1 MLEGRPFTILT
12 DHKPLESAF
21 KTMTERSPIQK
32 RYLSFIS
39 QFSTNI
45 KHIAGRENVV
55 ADALS
60 RPDCDSVEPD
70 PNLLQNIVEAQ
81 KEDVELR
88 GLVEVSSG
96 PFVLDRIRFP
106 DFLVVCETSTK
117 VGRHT
122 RTVPESI
129 PMPKNRF
136 SHVHMD
142 IVGPL
147 SCSSGY
153 RYLLTT
159 VDRCSRGFSNGRY
172 DHGDDFRDVCPRV
185 CAAIWCA

>member
-1 MLEGRPFTILT
+1 MLQQGNAGYEEPLAFFSRKLKDLQLSYSTYDKELLAIHSAVKHFQFMLEGRPFTILT

-70 PNLLQNIVEAQ
+70 HNLLQNIVEAQ

-117 VGRHT
+117 VGGIRE
-122 RTVPESI
+122 R
-129 PMPKNRF
+129 
-136 SHVHMD
+136 
-142 IVGPL
+142 
-147 SCSSGY
+147 
-153 RYLLTT
+153 
-159 VDRCSRGFSNGRY
+159 
-172 DHGDDFRDVCPRV
+172 CPRAFLCLKTV
-185 CAAIWCA
+185 SLMFTWIL